1 MPYIKSIKIKGVQ
14 DKTAKIAW
22 LLYCLKFEMQTSLL
36 IGENMEI
43 KSIEPIKSIKILG
56 RDGCCNCSRMFQDT
70 VDIAA
75 ENNLVADIQHV
86 TDLEQVMKYG
96 VMSLPA
102 LVINEKVISYGR
114 ILSRN
119 DIKKLLNL

>member
-1 MPYIKSIKIKGVQ
+1 
-14 DKTAKIAW
+14 
-22 LLYCLKFEMQTSLL
+22 
-36 IGENMEI
+36 MEI

-75 ENNLVADIQHV
+75 ENNHVADIQHV

>member
-22 LLYCLKFEMQTSLL
+22 LLYCLKLFFME
-36 IGENMEI
+36 ENMEI

-102 LVINEKVISYGR
+102 LVINEKVVSYGR

>member
-1 MPYIKSIKIKGVQ
+1 MQ
-14 DKTAKIAW
+14 DKTAKIAR
-22 LLYCLKFEMQTSLL
+22 LLYCLKLL
-36 IGENMEI
+36 FMEENMEI